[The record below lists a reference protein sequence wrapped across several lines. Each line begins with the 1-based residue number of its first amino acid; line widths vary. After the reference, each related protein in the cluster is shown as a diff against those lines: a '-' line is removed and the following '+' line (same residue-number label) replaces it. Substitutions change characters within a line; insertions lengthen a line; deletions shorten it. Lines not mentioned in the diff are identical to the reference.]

1 MQDKFLV
8 KYFTMDIL
16 INEVNKQGFFGREGR
31 EQAS

>member
-16 INEVNKQGFFGREGR
+16 INEVNKQVFFGREGR